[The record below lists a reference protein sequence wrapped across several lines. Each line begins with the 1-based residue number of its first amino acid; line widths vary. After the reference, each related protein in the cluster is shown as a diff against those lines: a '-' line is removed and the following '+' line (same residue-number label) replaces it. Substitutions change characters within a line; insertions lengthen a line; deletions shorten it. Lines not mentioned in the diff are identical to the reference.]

1 MANEESAKQINLFF
15 RKLSV
20 LRHHQPP
27 QDPSMQDL
35 AELLKCHGIEKF
47 EWSSNRELQQS
58 LDLVQK
64 ESDPFFNRLV
74 RMMATRC
81 MSRAEY
87 ICTGDFKKDEWSHYG
102 LALQKYTHFTSPIR
116 RYADVI
122 VHRMLASTL
131 AISPLPENMQSL
143 ETLNKVVGHI
153 NGQANNAKQA
163 SRESTAFHLFLY
175 FKAMGRVVAEG
186 VVMRIKRSA
195 VQVVVEEYGA
205 EGDMNMSEL
214 DWNII
219 VEKQRVFGR
228 PLSNFEGVN
237 FGVFDR
243 VMVSIEADLEDKR
256 QRNLKLEFI
265 ELPKPAEAS
274 NPEEERPVAAPMEKT
289 LAA

>member
-1 MANEESAKQINLFF
+1 M
-15 RKLSV
+15 
-20 LRHHQPP
+20 
-27 QDPSMQDL
+27 
-35 AELLKCHGIEKF
+35 GF

-143 ETLNKVVGHI
+143 ETLKSGWAHKWA
-153 NGQANNAKQA
+153 GQQCQA
-163 SRESTAFHLFLY
+163 SQQGIY
-175 FKAMGRVVAEG
+175 CV
-186 VVMRIKRSA
+186 
-195 VQVVVEEYGA
+195 
-205 EGDMNMSEL
+205 
-214 DWNII
+214 
-219 VEKQRVFGR
+219 
-228 PLSNFEGVN
+228 P
-237 FGVFDR
+237 
-243 VMVSIEADLEDKR
+243 
-256 QRNLKLEFI
+256 
-265 ELPKPAEAS
+265 
-274 NPEEERPVAAPMEKT
+274 PVP
-289 LAA
+289 